1 MTTNHQI
8 LLEILQN
15 HKGKDKAIKIKD
27 LLIKVNYNLNGN
39 KISER
44 KLREI
49 KAELNVLYGQYIC
62 SSHQYGYWIATTSEE
77 IKQTKDF
84 LYSYIEH
91 ISKEAKAIEQN
102 FYNQTGI
109 QLSLI
114 GEGVR

>member
-1 MTTNHQI
+1 MNTHHKI
-8 LLEILQN
+8 ILEILQN
-15 HKGKDKAIKIKD
+15 HKGKDNAIKIKD
-27 LLIKVNYNLNGN
+27 LLVKVNYNLNGN
-39 KISER
+39 RIKER

-62 SSHQYGYWIATTSEE
+62 SSHQNGYWIAITSDE

-91 ISKEAKAIEQN
+91 ISREAKAIEDN
-102 FYNQTGI
+102 FYKQGTT

-114 GEGVR
+114 